1 MRVLQEADAAKEQ
14 VELLEKTISQERVR
28 YAAAM
33 ASDQAE
39 IERLKRRDVVISE
52 AMSRLADDSDEECVS
67 KWSPCQHSPSRIR
80 ALGLA
85 VSPGQPRASKINSQE
100 EDGNSTSTNVVEN
113 SGQQRQPEPQPQPQP
128 QPKYVNTTLDVQ
140 KHIDAALKE
149 RAEHKKLRGRE
160 HYLKSELH
168 KQPASLETEVVEI
181 SRPTS
186 VVYGRST
193 YNSKRLNHKP
203 TRKSAK
209 Q

>member
-1 MRVLQEADAAKEQ
+1 M
-14 VELLEKTISQERVR
+14 EKTISQERVR

-52 AMSRLADDSDEECVS
+52 AMSRLTDDSDEECVS
-67 KWSPCQHSPSRIR
+67 PKWSSCHPHSPSRIR

-85 VSPGQPRASKINSQE
+85 VSPGQPRASKKNISQREDVTNNDNSGINI
-100 EDGNSTSTNVVEN
+100 VEN
-113 SGQQRQPEPQPQPQP
+113 PSQPSP

-149 RAEHKKLRGRE
+149 RAQRKNLCDHEQH
-160 HYLKSELH
+160 HLKSPELQQH
-168 KQPASLETEVVEI
+168 PARLENEVVVDE

-186 VVYGRST
+186 VVPGRST

-203 TRKSAK
+203 TPKPIKR
-209 Q
+209 